1 MELLPRDAGV
11 YARCD
16 CGSRQ
21 YIPVASMRQHPF
33 LFCPCGEIHKIPES
47 VLNDM
52 TKRLFRHH
60 IRRTMQSDI
69 ETSRELSAPVATR
82 CFHV

>member
-11 YARCD
+11 YARCH

-33 LFCPCGEIHKIPES
+33 LFCPCGEVRKIPET
-47 VLNDM
+47 VLDDM
-52 TKRLFRHH
+52 TKRRFRHH
-60 IRRTMQSDI
+60 IRQTMHDDI
-69 ETSRELSAPVATR
+69 ETSRALSAPGVSR
-82 CFHV
+82 VLRV